1 MARQDDKQREI
12 MRAAETLA
20 RTRRFHEIKLDDV
33 ARLAKVGKGT
43 IYLHFQDKEE
53 LFFQT
58 ATHGFGELC
67 RRVENAISAD
77 ASFQEQLQAICAELS
92 KFFKKREHLFRMML
106 ESRGTE
112 SGETLF
118 QRWMVQ
124 KLEMVSAVAG
134 VIRRAQQAGTVRG
147 DIMPDI
153 LAGYFLGMMRARFM
167 DMPPPENGDEEA
179 IRELIAL
186 FCGGVLA
193 ADSRRKNDRTNN
205 PASARM
211 P

>member
-1 MARQDDKQREI
+1 MARQDDKQLEI

-33 ARLAKVGKGT
+33 ARIAKVGKGT
-43 IYLHFQDKEE
+43 IYLYFKDKDD
-53 LFFQT
+53 LFFQA

-67 RRVENAISAD
+67 RRLEGAISGEAP
-77 ASFQEQLQAICAELS
+77 FQEQLLAICAELS
-92 KFFKKREHLFRMML
+92 KFFKQREHMFRMMM

-112 SGETLF
+112 SGEALF

-124 KLEMVSAVAG
+124 KQEMVSAVAG
-134 VIRRAQQAGTVRG
+134 VIGRAQQAGTVRD
-147 DIMPDI
+147 DIQSDI

-167 DMPPPENGDEEA
+167 DMPAPENGDAEA
-179 IRELIAL
+179 IRELIVL

-193 ADSRRKNDRTNN
+193 ADADGR
-205 PASARM
+205 
-211 P
+211 